1 MKIKSTWHLPD
12 HQQAARRT
20 KDAVETID
28 GLQISDHQSHLG
40 NGQKYYISTYGCQAN
55 ERDSEN
61 LAGILEACGYEP
73 AKKADEADVILMN
86 TCGIRENA
94 ANNVLEIGR
103 AHV

>member
-40 NGQKYYISTYGCQAN
+40 NGQRYYISTYG
-55 ERDSEN
+55 
-61 LAGILEACGYEP
+61 
-73 AKKADEADVILMN
+73 
-86 TCGIRENA
+86 
-94 ANNVLEIGR
+94 
-103 AHV
+103 